1 MTSGRRRAA
10 LSRANDAGGAGRP
23 RPNESWRAP
32 YPGATFVGGTEM
44 YFAELN
50 RVRPEHGLTGTAICY
65 SISPQIHAFTDID
78 VVENLD
84 AQAETVRSARS
95 WAAIET

>member
-1 MTSGRRRAA
+1 
-10 LSRANDAGGAGRP
+10 
-23 RPNESWRAP
+23 
-32 YPGATFVGGTEM
+32 M

-50 RVRPEHGLTGTAICY
+50 RVRPEPAGWDGVCY

-84 AQAETVRSARS
+84 AQAETVRSARVLGDDRDVIVS
-95 WAAIET
+95 PITLGAAPKLLRGRPR